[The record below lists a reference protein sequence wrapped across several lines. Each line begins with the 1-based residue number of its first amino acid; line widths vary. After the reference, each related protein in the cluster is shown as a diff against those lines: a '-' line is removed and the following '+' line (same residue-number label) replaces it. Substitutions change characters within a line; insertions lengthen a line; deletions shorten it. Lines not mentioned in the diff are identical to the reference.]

1 MEEIEG
7 FSGGVARAETSWRD
21 QPPLDPSVRR
31 AFLSA
36 RRRSHEER
44 MDAFHAATYD
54 ELWGEIFPSH
64 RAFVGRVLELTRPR
78 GTVLDAPCG
87 TGKYWPLLLAS
98 GRTVVGIDQSAGML
112 SVAAAKHPDVPIA
125 KLGLQELAFDGLF
138 DAVMSVDAMEN
149 IGPEDWPVVLARL
162 RDAARPGAPIY
173 LTVELLD
180 EEEVRRGYEA
190 ARAAG
195 LPVVPG
201 EHVEETPDGELGYH
215 YYPAAASIQSWLNG
229 AGLEQLEERTA
240 DEYRHLLLRRPG

>member
-1 MEEIEG
+1 MKEIEE
-7 FSGGVARAETSWRD
+7 FPGGVPGAETSWRE
-21 QPPLDPSVRR
+21 QPPLDPADRR
-31 AFLSA
+31 AFLDA

-54 ELWGEIFPSH
+54 EQWGEIFPVH
-64 RAFVGRVLELTRPR
+64 RAFVSRLLELTRPG

-87 TGKYWPLLLAS
+87 TGKYWPLVLAS
-98 GRTVVGIDQSAGML
+98 GRTLVGIDQSAGML
-112 SVAAAKHPDVPIA
+112 RVAAAKHPDVPMA
-125 KLGLQELAFDGLF
+125 RLGLQELAFDGLF

-162 RDAARPGAPIY
+162 RDAARPGATIY

-180 EEEVRRGYEA
+180 EKEVRRGYEA

-201 EHVEETPDGELGYH
+201 EHVEATPDGALGYH
-215 YYPAAASIQSWLNG
+215 YYPAAASIQSWLHG
-229 AGLEQLEERTA
+229 AGLEQLEERDA
-240 DEYRHLLLRRPG
+240 YEYRHLLLRRPR

>member
-21 QPPLDPSVRR
+21 QPPLDPAVRR
-31 AFLSA
+31 AFLNA
-36 RRRSHEER
+36 RRRSHEQR

-54 ELWGEIFPSH
+54 ELWGEISPSH
-64 RAFVGRVLELTRPR
+64 YACVGRVLELTRPR

-112 SVAAAKHPDVPIA
+112 RVAAAKHPDVPIA
-125 KLGLQELAFDGLF
+125 RLGLQELAFDGLF

-149 IGPEDWPVVLARL
+149 IGPEDWPAVLARL

-190 ARAAG
+190 ALAAG

-201 EHVEETPDGELGYH
+201 EHVEETPDGALGYH
-215 YYPAAASIQSWLNG
+215 YYPAAASIQSWLKG

-240 DEYRHLLLRRPG
+240 DEYRHLLLRRPW